1 MYTTSTTVS
10 SRIESYCRT
19 WRMWLENDESVI
31 MGDNIMSATSD
42 VQSSSLSDDIELGA
56 VCSQSWALQI
66 NDAEARFLGN
76 EYDLSLYLA
85 DLTGV
90 TTYSTLEA
98 YTYAELSKLT
108 VEQIS
113 KLGEV
118 LDDEKIPMGR
128 FTCVKSKKSGG
139 SVQLTM
145 ADRLYFSD
153 KPYVPHIPMP
163 NWNKAVEDDIC
174 RQLGLQNGNDYTE
187 VRLLRDKNG
196 RRLIDKNGKVLYSK
210 YFNFKVSSVPKDVTM
225 RQMLSY
231 LASAQGQFGYVDRF
245 GRYVRKWYGSSVKTL
260 DNNTIDL
267 PTLSES
273 QNAIV
278 GIICK
283 VSDDVTLSLGVTD
296 TTQGRVLEFENPYMT
311 ESLLQSLWRRIG
323 GFSWY
328 TTELYHRLGDPRF
341 DIGDVVTY
349 TNGADSYDIP
359 ITNLEFTFDG
369 GLSADISAV
378 GLSVEEQLYGGRDNG

>member
-42 VQSSSLSDDIELGA
+42 VQSTSLSDDIELGA

-153 KPYVPHIPMP
+153 KPYVPHIPIP

-210 YFNFKVSSVPKDVTM
+210 YFYFKVGSVPKDVTM

-231 LASAQGQFGYVDRF
+231 LSSAQGQFGYVDRY
-245 GRYVRKWYGSSVKTL
+245 GKYVRKWYGKPVKTL

-267 PTLSES
+267 PTLSER

-283 VSDDVTLSLGVTD
+283 VGEDVTLSLGVTD

-359 ITNLEFTFDG
+359 ITNLGFTFDG

-378 GLSVEEQLYGGRDNG
+378 GLSVEEQL

>member
-1 MYTTSTTVS
+1 MYTIASNEIT
-10 SRIESYCRT
+10 SRIESYKAL
-19 WRMWLENDESVI
+19 WGMLIE
-31 MGDNIMSATSD
+31 D
-42 VQSSSLSDDIELGA
+42 VQSGAPVAYDGIQNVQTDIQATSLSGDIELGA
-56 VCSQSWALQI
+56 VCSQSVT
-66 NDAEARFLGN
+66 AELVDDGTKYLGN
-76 EYDLSLYLA
+76 EYVFSLYTKDA
-85 DLTGV
+85 TSSDTN
-90 TTYSTLEA
+90 
-98 YTYAELSKLT
+98 
-108 VEQIS
+108 
-113 KLGEV
+113 
-118 LDDEKIPMGR
+118 DEKIPMGR

-187 VRLLRDKNG
+187 VRLMRDKNG

-210 YFNFKVSSVPKDVTM
+210 YFYFKVSSVPKDVTM

-231 LASAQGQFGYVDRF
+231 LSSAQGQFGYVDRY
-245 GRYVRKWYGSSVKTL
+245 GKYVRKWYGKPVKTL

-267 PTLSES
+267 PTLSER
-273 QNAIV
+273 QNVIV

-296 TTQGRVLEFENPYMT
+296 TTRGRVLEFENPYMT

-349 TNGADSYDIP
+349 INGTESYDIP
-359 ITNLEFTFDG
+359 ITNLGFTFDG

-378 GLSVEEQLYGGRDNG
+378 GLSVEEQL

>member
-1 MYTTSTTVS
+1 MYTVSDIVSTK
-10 SRIESYCRT
+10 IESYCRT
-19 WRMWLENDESVI
+19 WRMELEGSDSVI
-31 MGDNIMSATSD
+31 SGDKIISASSTS
-42 VQSSSLSDDIELGA
+42 QSTSLSDDIELDA
-56 VCSQSWALQI
+56 VCSQSWTLQI
-66 NDAEARFLGN
+66 NDAETRFLGS
-76 EYDLSLYLA
+76 EHDLSLYLA

-108 VEQIS
+108 VEQVS

-118 LDDEKIPMGR
+118 LDGERIPLGR

-163 NWNKAVEDDIC
+163 NWNRSVEDDIC
-174 RQLGLQNGNDYTE
+174 RQLGLQNGNDYTR

-196 RRLIDKNGKVLYSK
+196 RRLRDNKGRLLYSK
-210 YFNFKVSSVPKDVTM
+210 YFYFKVGSVPKDVTM

-231 LASAQGQFGYVDRF
+231 LASAQGQFGYVDRY
-245 GRYVRKWYGSSVKTL
+245 GKYVRKWYGKPVKTL
-260 DNNTIDL
+260 DPNTIDL
-267 PTLSES
+267 PTLSER

-349 TNGADSYDIP
+349 TNGTDSYDIP
-359 ITNLEFTFDG
+359 ITNLGFTFDG

-378 GLSVEEQLYGGRDNG
+378 GLSVEEQL

>member
-42 VQSSSLSDDIELGA
+42 VQSTSLSDDIELGA

-66 NDAEARFLGN
+66 NDAETRFLGS

-210 YFNFKVSSVPKDVTM
+210 YFYFKVSSVPKDVTM

-267 PTLSES
+267 PTLSER

-378 GLSVEEQLYGGRDNG
+378 GLSVEEQL

>member
-1 MYTTSTTVS
+1 MYTVSDIVS
-10 SRIESYCRT
+10 SKIESYCRT
-19 WRMWLENDESVI
+19 WRMELEDTNSI
-31 MGDNIMSATSD
+31 LTGDKIVSASSTAQSTSI
-42 VQSSSLSDDIELGA
+42 SDDIELGA
-56 VCSQSWALQI
+56 ICSQSWNINI
-66 NDAEARFLGN
+66 NDVDTKFLGK

-90 TTYSTLEA
+90 TTYSTLEQ

-118 LDDEKIPMGR
+118 LGGERIPLGR

-139 SVQLTM
+139 NTEVTF

-153 KPYVPHIPMP
+153 KVYKPKVTLPA
-163 NWNKAVEDDIC
+163 WSKAVEDDIC
-174 RQLGLQNGNDYTE
+174 KQLGLQNGNDYTIPAKLRAKGGA
-187 VRLLRDKNG
+187 RLYGKG
-196 RRLIDKNGKVLYSK
+196 HIRLKTA
-210 YFNFKVSSVPKDVTM
+210 NFDFKISSIPKDTTM

-231 LASAQGQFGYVDRF
+231 IASAQGEFGFVDRY
-245 GRYVRKWYGSSVKTL
+245 GRYVRKWYGSSVKIL

-267 PTLSES
+267 PTLSER
-273 QNAIV
+273 QNVIV

-283 VSDDVTLSLGVTD
+283 VSDSETLRLGN
-296 TTQGRVLEFENPYMT
+296 TTGTAGRVLEFENPYMT
-311 ESLLQSLWRRIG
+311 MSLLRSLWHRIG

-328 TTELYHRLGDPRF
+328 TTELFHRLGDPRF
-341 DIGDVVTY
+341 AVGDVITY
-349 TNGADSYDIP
+349 VSESGESYDIP
-359 ITNLEFTFDG
+359 ITNIGFNFDG

-378 GLSVEEQLYGGRDNG
+378 GLSVEEQL

>member
-42 VQSSSLSDDIELGA
+42 VQSTSLSDDIELGA

-66 NDAEARFLGN
+66 NDAETRFLGK

-118 LDDEKIPMGR
+118 LDGERIPLGR

-210 YFNFKVSSVPKDVTM
+210 YFYFKVSSVPKDVTM

-267 PTLSES
+267 PTLSER

-378 GLSVEEQLYGGRDNG
+378 GLSVEEQL

>member
-42 VQSSSLSDDIELGA
+42 VQSTSLSDDIELGA
-56 VCSQSWALQI
+56 VCSQSWNMTISDTETA
-66 NDAEARFLGN
+66 FLGK
-76 EYDLSLYLA
+76 EYDTYLYLV
-85 DLTGV
+85 DYETSGI
-90 TTYSTLEA
+90 
-98 YTYAELSKLT
+98 LS
-108 VEQIS
+108 
-113 KLGEV
+113 
-118 LDDEKIPMGR
+118 DEKIPMGR

-210 YFNFKVSSVPKDVTM
+210 YFYFKVSSAPKDVTM

-231 LASAQGQFGYVDRF
+231 LASAQGQFGYVDRY
-245 GRYVRKWYGSSVKTL
+245 GKYVRKWYGSSVKIL

-267 PTLSES
+267 PTLGERP
-273 QNAIV
+273 NVLAGIV
-278 GIICK
+278 CK
-283 VSDDVTLSLGVTD
+283 VSDSETLRLGN
-296 TTQGRVLEFENPYMT
+296 TTGSAGRVLEFENPYMT
-311 ESLLQSLWRRIG
+311 MSLLRSLWHRIG

-328 TTELYHRLGDPRF
+328 TTELFHRLGDPRF
-341 DIGDVVTY
+341 DVGDVITY
-349 TNGADSYDIP
+349 VSESGESYDIP
-359 ITNLEFTFDG
+359 ITNIGFNFDG

-378 GLSVEEQLYGGRDNG
+378 GLSVEEQL

>member
-1 MYTTSTTVS
+1 MYTIASDEIT
-10 SRIESYCRT
+10 SRIESYKAL
-19 WRMWLENDESVI
+19 WGMWIEDAQSGEPVAYDGIQN
-31 MGDNIMSATSD
+31 
-42 VQSSSLSDDIELGA
+42 VQTDIQSTSLSDDIELGA
-56 VCSQSWALQI
+56 VCSQSVT
-66 NDAEARFLGN
+66 AELVDDGTKYLGN
-76 EYDLSLYLA
+76 EYVFSLYTKDA
-85 DLTGV
+85 TSSDTN
-90 TTYSTLEA
+90 
-98 YTYAELSKLT
+98 
-108 VEQIS
+108 
-113 KLGEV
+113 
-118 LDDEKIPMGR
+118 DEKIPMGH

-153 KPYVPHIPMP
+153 KPYVPHIPIL
-163 NWNKAVEDDIC
+163 NWNRSVEDDIC

-210 YFNFKVSSVPKDVTM
+210 YFYFKVSSVSKDVTM

-231 LASAQGQFGYVDRF
+231 LASAQGQFGYVDRY
-245 GRYVRKWYGSSVKTL
+245 GKYVRKWYGRPVKTL
-260 DNNTIDL
+260 DPNTIDL
-267 PTLSES
+267 PTLSER

-283 VSDDVTLSLGVTD
+283 VSDDETLSLGVTD

-311 ESLLQSLWRRIG
+311 ESLLRSLWRRIG

-349 TNGADSYDIP
+349 TNGTDSYDIP
-359 ITNLEFTFDG
+359 ITNLGFNFDG

-378 GLSVEEQLYGGRDNG
+378 GLSVEEQL

>member
-1 MYTTSTTVS
+1 MYKTGELVAQ
-10 SRIESYCRT
+10 RIESYCRT
-19 WRMWLENDESVI
+19 WRLWIDNAEGEVI
-31 MGDNIMSATSD
+31 MGDRITSGTST
-42 VQSSSLSDDIELGA
+42 VQSTSISDDIELGA
-56 VCSQSWALQI
+56 VCSQSWNINI
-66 NDAEARFLGN
+66 NDVDTKFLGS

-118 LDDEKIPMGR
+118 LDGERIPLGR

-210 YFNFKVSSVPKDVTM
+210 YFYFKVGSLPKDVTM

-231 LASAQGQFGYVDRF
+231 LASAQGQFGYVDRY
-245 GRYVRKWYGSSVKTL
+245 GKYVRKWYGSSVKIL

-267 PTLSES
+267 PTLGERP
-273 QNAIV
+273 NVLAGIV
-278 GIICK
+278 CK
-283 VSDDVTLSLGVTD
+283 VSDSETLRLGN
-296 TTQGRVLEFENPYMT
+296 TTGSAGRVLEFENPYMT
-311 ESLLQSLWRRIG
+311 MSLLRSLWHRIG

-328 TTELYHRLGDPRF
+328 TTELFHRLGDPRF
-341 DIGDVVTY
+341 DVGDVVTY
-349 TNGADSYDIP
+349 VSESGESYDIP
-359 ITNLEFTFDG
+359 ITNIGFNFDG

-378 GLSVEEQLYGGRDNG
+378 GLSVEEQL

>member
-1 MYTTSTTVS
+1 
-10 SRIESYCRT
+10 
-19 WRMWLENDESVI
+19 
-31 MGDNIMSATSD
+31 MSATSD
-42 VQSSSLSDDIELGA
+42 VQSTSLSDDIELGA

-66 NDAEARFLGN
+66 NDAETRFLGK

-85 DLTGV
+85 DFTSE

-113 KLGEV
+113 KLGEI
-118 LDDEKIPMGR
+118 LGGERIPLGR

-139 SVQLTM
+139 NTEVTF

-153 KPYVPHIPMP
+153 KVYKP
-163 NWNKAVEDDIC
+163 NVTLPTWSKDIEDDIC
-174 RQLGLQNGNDYTE
+174 KQLGLQNGNDYTKPAKLR
-187 VRLLRDKNG
+187 VKGGARLYGKG
-196 RRLIDKNGKVLYSK
+196 HIRLKTA
-210 YFNFKVSSVPKDVTM
+210 NFDFKISSIPKDTTM

-231 LASAQGQFGYVDRF
+231 IASAQGEFGFVDRF
-245 GRYVRKWYGSSVKTL
+245 GRYVRKWYGSSVKIL

-267 PTLSES
+267 PTLGERP
-273 QNAIV
+273 NILA

-283 VSDDVTLSLGVTD
+283 VSDSETLRLGN
-296 TTQGRVLEFENPYMT
+296 TTGSAGRVLEFENPYMT
-311 ESLLQSLWRRIG
+311 MSLLRSLWHRIG

-328 TTELYHRLGDPRF
+328 TTELFHRLGDPRF
-341 DIGDVVTY
+341 DVGDVITY
-349 TNGADSYDIP
+349 VSESGESYDIP
-359 ITNLEFTFDG
+359 ITNIGFNFDG

-378 GLSVEEQLYGGRDNG
+378 GLSVEEQL

>member
-1 MYTTSTTVS
+1 MYTVSDIVS
-10 SRIESYCRT
+10 SKIESYCRT
-19 WRMWLENDESVI
+19 WRMELEDTNSI
-31 MGDNIMSATSD
+31 LTGDKIVSASSTAQSTSI
-42 VQSSSLSDDIELGA
+42 SDDIELGA
-56 VCSQSWALQI
+56 ICSQSWNINI
-66 NDAEARFLGN
+66 NDVDTKFLGK

-90 TTYSTLEA
+90 TTYSTLEQ

-118 LDDEKIPMGR
+118 LGGERIPLGR

-139 SVQLTM
+139 NTEVTF

-153 KPYVPHIPMP
+153 KVYKPKVTLPA
-163 NWNKAVEDDIC
+163 WSKAIEDDIC
-174 RQLGLQNGNDYTE
+174 KQLGLQNGNDYTIPAKLR
-187 VRLLRDKNG
+187 VKGGARLYGKG
-196 RRLIDKNGKVLYSK
+196 HIRLKTA
-210 YFNFKVSSVPKDVTM
+210 NFDFKISSIPKDTTM

-231 LASAQGQFGYVDRF
+231 IASAQGEFGFVDRF
-245 GRYVRKWYGSSVKTL
+245 GRYVRKWYDSSVKIL

-267 PTLSES
+267 PTLSER
-273 QNAIV
+273 QNVIV

-283 VSDDVTLSLGVTD
+283 VSDSETLRLGN
-296 TTQGRVLEFENPYMT
+296 TTGSAGRVLEFENPYMT
-311 ESLLQSLWRRIG
+311 MSLLRSLWHRIG

-328 TTELYHRLGDPRF
+328 TTELFHRLGDPRF

-349 TNGADSYDIP
+349 VSDSGESYDIP
-359 ITNLEFTFDG
+359 ITNIGFNFDG

-378 GLSVEEQLYGGRDNG
+378 GLSVEEQL

>member
-1 MYTTSTTVS
+1 MYITGELAAQ
-10 SRIESYCRT
+10 RIESYCRT
-19 WRMWLENDESVI
+19 WRMWLDSTDSVI
-31 MGDNIMSATSD
+31 MGDTIMSADST
-42 VQSSSLSDDIELGA
+42 VQSTSLSDDIELGA
-56 VCSQSWALQI
+56 VCSQSWNMTISDTETA
-66 NDAEARFLGN
+66 FLGK
-76 EYDLSLYLA
+76 EYDAYLYLV
-85 DLTGV
+85 DYTHGE
-90 TTYSTLEA
+90 TTYSTLES
-98 YTYAELSKLT
+98 YTYAELSRMT
-108 VEQIS
+108 VEQVS
-113 KLGEV
+113 KLGEI
-118 LDDEKIPMGR
+118 LDGEKIPMGR

-153 KPYVPHIPMP
+153 KPYVPHIPIP

-196 RRLIDKNGKVLYSK
+196 RRLRDNKGRLLYSK
-210 YFNFKVSSVPKDVTM
+210 YFYFKVSSVSKDATM

-231 LASAQGQFGYVDRF
+231 LASAQGQFGYVDRY
-245 GRYVRKWYGSSVKTL
+245 GKYVRKWYGKPVKTL

-267 PTLSES
+267 PTLSER
-273 QNAIV
+273 QNVIV

-283 VSDDVTLSLGVTD
+283 VSDDETLSLGVTD

-311 ESLLQSLWRRIG
+311 SSLLRSLWHRLQ

-349 TNGADSYDIP
+349 TNGADTYDIP
-359 ITNLEFTFDG
+359 ITNLGFTFDG

-378 GLSVEEQLYGGRDNG
+378 GLSVEEQL

>member
-1 MYTTSTTVS
+1 MYTIASNEIT
-10 SRIESYCRT
+10 SRIESYKAL
-19 WRMWLENDESVI
+19 WGMWIE
-31 MGDNIMSATSD
+31 D
-42 VQSSSLSDDIELGA
+42 VQSGEPVAYDGIQNVQTDIQSTSLSDDIELGA
-56 VCSQSWALQI
+56 VCSQSVT
-66 NDAEARFLGN
+66 AELVDDGTKYLGN
-76 EYDLSLYLA
+76 EYVFSLYMKDSSA
-85 DLTGV
+85 F
-90 TTYSTLEA
+90 TTYSTLES

-113 KLGEV
+113 KLGEM
-118 LDDEKIPMGR
+118 LDEEKIPMGH

-210 YFNFKVSSVPKDVTM
+210 YFYFKVGSLPKDVTM

-231 LASAQGQFGYVDRF
+231 LASAQGQFGYVDRY
-245 GRYVRKWYGSSVKTL
+245 GKYVRKWYGKSVKTL

-267 PTLSES
+267 PTLSER
-273 QNAIV
+273 QNVIV

-311 ESLLQSLWRRIG
+311 ESLHNRC
-323 GFSWY
+323 
-328 TTELYHRLGDPRF
+328 
-341 DIGDVVTY
+341 
-349 TNGADSYDIP
+349 GA
-359 ITNLEFTFDG
+359 E
-369 GLSADISAV
+369 
-378 GLSVEEQLYGGRDNG
+378 

>member
-1 MYTTSTTVS
+1 MYTIASNEIT
-10 SRIESYCRT
+10 SRIENYKAL
-19 WRMWLENDESVI
+19 WGMWIEDAQGRAPVAYDGIQN
-31 MGDNIMSATSD
+31 
-42 VQSSSLSDDIELGA
+42 VQTDIQSTSLSDDIELGA
-56 VCSQSWALQI
+56 VCSQSVT
-66 NDAEARFLGN
+66 AELVDDGTKNLGN
-76 EYDLSLYLA
+76 EYVFSLYTKDA
-85 DLTGV
+85 TSSDTN
-90 TTYSTLEA
+90 
-98 YTYAELSKLT
+98 
-108 VEQIS
+108 
-113 KLGEV
+113 
-118 LDDEKIPMGR
+118 DEKIPMGR

-210 YFNFKVSSVPKDVTM
+210 YFYFKVGSLPKDVTM

-231 LASAQGQFGYVDRF
+231 LASAQGQFGYVDRY
-245 GRYVRKWYGSSVKTL
+245 GKYVRKWYGKSVKTL
-260 DNNTIDL
+260 DPNTIDL
-267 PTLSES
+267 PTLSER
-273 QNAIV
+273 QNVIV

-349 TNGADSYDIP
+349 TSGADSYDIP
-359 ITNLEFTFDG
+359 ITNLGFTFDG

-378 GLSVEEQLYGGRDNG
+378 GLSVEEQL

>member
-42 VQSSSLSDDIELGA
+42 VQSTSLSDDIELGA

-210 YFNFKVSSVPKDVTM
+210 YFYFKVSSVPKDVTM

-267 PTLSES
+267 PTLSER

-349 TNGADSYDIP
+349 INGTESYDIP
-359 ITNLEFTFDG
+359 ITNLGFTFDG

-378 GLSVEEQLYGGRDNG
+378 GLSVEEQL

>member
-1 MYTTSTTVS
+1 MYTIASNEIT
-10 SRIESYCRT
+10 SRIESYKAL
-19 WRMWLENDESVI
+19 WGMWIEDAQSETPVAYDGIQN
-31 MGDNIMSATSD
+31 
-42 VQSSSLSDDIELGA
+42 VQTDIQSTSLSDDIELGA
-56 VCSQSWALQI
+56 VCSQSVT
-66 NDAEARFLGN
+66 AELVDDGTKYLGN
-76 EYDLSLYLA
+76 EYVFSLYTKDA
-85 DLTGV
+85 TSSDTN
-90 TTYSTLEA
+90 
-98 YTYAELSKLT
+98 
-108 VEQIS
+108 
-113 KLGEV
+113 
-118 LDDEKIPMGR
+118 DEKIPMGR

-145 ADRLYFSD
+145 ADKLYFSD

-187 VRLLRDKNG
+187 VRLLHDKNG

-210 YFNFKVSSVPKDVTM
+210 YFYFKVSSVPKDVTM

-231 LASAQGQFGYVDRF
+231 LASAQGEFGYVDRY
-245 GRYVRKWYGSSVKTL
+245 GKYVRKWYGKPVKTL

-267 PTLSES
+267 PTLSER
-273 QNAIV
+273 QNVIV

-283 VSDDVTLSLGVTD
+283 VSEDVTLSLGVTD

-328 TTELYHRLGDPRF
+328 TTEIFHRLGDPRF
-341 DIGDVVTY
+341 DVGDVVTY
-349 TNGADSYDIP
+349 VSDSGESYDIP
-359 ITNLEFTFDG
+359 ITNIGFNFDG

-378 GLSVEEQLYGGRDNG
+378 GLSVEEQL

>member
-1 MYTTSTTVS
+1 MYTVSDIVS
-10 SRIESYCRT
+10 SKIESYCRT
-19 WRMWLENDESVI
+19 WRMELEDTNSI
-31 MGDNIMSATSD
+31 LTGDKIVSASSTAQSTSI
-42 VQSSSLSDDIELGA
+42 SDDIELGA
-56 VCSQSWALQI
+56 ICSQSWNINI
-66 NDAEARFLGN
+66 NDVDTKFLGK

-85 DLTGV
+85 DFTSE

-118 LDDEKIPMGR
+118 LDGERIPLGR

-139 SVQLTM
+139 NTEVTF

-153 KPYVPHIPMP
+153 KTYVPHIPMP
-163 NWNKAVEDDIC
+163 NWNKAFEDDIC

-196 RRLIDKNGKVLYSK
+196 RRLIDNNGKVLYSK
-210 YFNFKVSSVPKDVTM
+210 YFYFKVSSLPKDVTM

-231 LASAQGQFGYVDRF
+231 LASAQGQFGYVDRY
-245 GRYVRKWYGSSVKTL
+245 GKYVRKWYGSSVKTL
-260 DNNTIDL
+260 DPNTIDL
-267 PTLSES
+267 PTLSER

-283 VSDDVTLSLGVTD
+283 VSDDETLSLGVTD

-359 ITNLEFTFDG
+359 ITNLGFTFDG

-378 GLSVEEQLYGGRDNG
+378 GLSVEEQL

>member
-1 MYTTSTTVS
+1 MYTIASNEIT
-10 SRIESYCRT
+10 SRIENYKAL
-19 WRMWLENDESVI
+19 WGMWIEDAQSGEPVAYDGIQNVQTDI
-31 MGDNIMSATSD
+31 QAT
-42 VQSSSLSDDIELGA
+42 SLSDDIELGA
-56 VCSQSWALQI
+56 VCSQSVT
-66 NDAEARFLGN
+66 AELVDDGAKYLGN
-76 EYDLSLYLA
+76 EYVFSLYTKDA
-85 DLTGV
+85 TSSDTN
-90 TTYSTLEA
+90 
-98 YTYAELSKLT
+98 
-108 VEQIS
+108 
-113 KLGEV
+113 
-118 LDDEKIPMGR
+118 DEKIPMGH

-163 NWNKAVEDDIC
+163 NWNRSVEDDIC

-210 YFNFKVSSVPKDVTM
+210 YFYFKVSSAPKDVTM

-231 LASAQGQFGYVDRF
+231 LASAQGQFGYVDRY
-245 GRYVRKWYGSSVKTL
+245 GKYVRKWYGSSVKTL

-267 PTLSES
+267 PTLSER
-273 QNAIV
+273 QNVIV

-328 TTELYHRLGDPRF
+328 TTELFHRLGDPRF
-341 DIGDVVTY
+341 DVGDVVTY
-349 TNGADSYDIP
+349 VSDSGESYDIP
-359 ITNLEFTFDG
+359 ITNIGFNFDG

-378 GLSVEEQLYGGRDNG
+378 GLSVEEQL

>member
-1 MYTTSTTVS
+1 MYTIASNEIT
-10 SRIESYCRT
+10 SRIENYKAL
-19 WRMWLENDESVI
+19 WGMWIE
-31 MGDNIMSATSD
+31 D
-42 VQSSSLSDDIELGA
+42 VQSGAPVAYDGIQNVQTDIQATSLSDDIELGA
-56 VCSQSWALQI
+56 VCSQSVT
-66 NDAEARFLGN
+66 AELVDDGTKYLGN
-76 EYDLSLYLA
+76 EYVFSLYTKDA
-85 DLTGV
+85 TSSDTN
-90 TTYSTLEA
+90 
-98 YTYAELSKLT
+98 
-108 VEQIS
+108 
-113 KLGEV
+113 
-118 LDDEKIPMGR
+118 DEKIPMGR

-163 NWNKAVEDDIC
+163 NWNRSVEDDIC
-174 RQLGLQNGNDYTE
+174 RQLGLQNGNDYTR

-196 RRLIDKNGKVLYSK
+196 RRLRDNKGRLLYSK
-210 YFNFKVSSVPKDVTM
+210 YFYFKVSSLPKDVTM

-267 PTLSES
+267 PTLSER

-378 GLSVEEQLYGGRDNG
+378 GLSVEEQL

>member
-1 MYTTSTTVS
+1 MYTIASNEIT
-10 SRIESYCRT
+10 SRIENYKAL
-19 WRMWLENDESVI
+19 WGMWIEDAQSGEPVAYDGIQNVQTDI
-31 MGDNIMSATSD
+31 QAT
-42 VQSSSLSDDIELGA
+42 SLSDDIELGA
-56 VCSQSWALQI
+56 VCSQSVT
-66 NDAEARFLGN
+66 AELVDDGAKYLGN
-76 EYDLSLYLA
+76 EYVFSLYTKDA
-85 DLTGV
+85 TSSDTN
-90 TTYSTLEA
+90 
-98 YTYAELSKLT
+98 
-108 VEQIS
+108 
-113 KLGEV
+113 
-118 LDDEKIPMGR
+118 DEKIPMGH

-163 NWNKAVEDDIC
+163 NWNRSVEDDIC

-210 YFNFKVSSVPKDVTM
+210 YFYFKVSSAPKDVTM

-231 LASAQGQFGYVDRF
+231 LASAQGQFGYVDRY
-245 GRYVRKWYGSSVKTL
+245 GKYVRKWYGSSVKTL

-267 PTLSES
+267 PTLSER
-273 QNAIV
+273 QNVIV

-311 ESLLQSLWRRIG
+311 MSLLRSLWHRIG

-328 TTELYHRLGDPRF
+328 TTELFHRLGDPRF
-341 DIGDVVTY
+341 DVGDVITY
-349 TNGADSYDIP
+349 VSESGESYDIP
-359 ITNLEFTFDG
+359 ITNIGFNFDG

-378 GLSVEEQLYGGRDNG
+378 GLSVEEQL

>member
-42 VQSSSLSDDIELGA
+42 VQSTSLSDDIELGA

-210 YFNFKVSSVPKDVTM
+210 YFYFKVSSVPKDVTM

-267 PTLSES
+267 PTLSER

-349 TNGADSYDIP
+349 TSGADSYDIP
-359 ITNLEFTFDG
+359 ITNLGFTFDG

-378 GLSVEEQLYGGRDNG
+378 GLSVEEQL

>member
-42 VQSSSLSDDIELGA
+42 VQSTSLSDDIELGA

-118 LDDEKIPMGR
+118 LDDEKIPMGH

-153 KPYVPHIPMP
+153 KPYVPHIPIP
-163 NWNKAVEDDIC
+163 NWNRSVEDDIC

-210 YFNFKVSSVPKDVTM
+210 YFYFKVSSVPKDVTM

-231 LASAQGQFGYVDRF
+231 LASAQGEFGYVDRY
-245 GRYVRKWYGSSVKTL
+245 GKYVRKWYGKSVKTL

-267 PTLSES
+267 PTLSER
-273 QNAIV
+273 QNVIFGIV
-278 GIICK
+278 CK
-283 VSDDVTLSLGVTD
+283 VNDDTTLSLGVTD

-341 DIGDVVTY
+341 DIGDVVIY
-349 TNGADSYDIP
+349 TNGTDNYDIP
-359 ITNLEFTFDG
+359 ITNLGFNFDG

-378 GLSVEEQLYGGRDNG
+378 GLSVEEQL

>member
-42 VQSSSLSDDIELGA
+42 VQSTSLSDDIELGA

-66 NDAEARFLGN
+66 NDAETRFLGS

-90 TTYSTLEA
+90 TTYSTLES

-118 LDDEKIPMGR
+118 LGGERIPLGR

-153 KPYVPHIPMP
+153 KQYVPHIPMP

-210 YFNFKVSSVPKDVTM
+210 YFYFKVSSVPKDVTM

-231 LASAQGQFGYVDRF
+231 LASAQGEFGYVDRY
-245 GRYVRKWYGSSVKTL
+245 GKYVRKWYGKSVKTL

-267 PTLSES
+267 PTLSER
-273 QNAIV
+273 QNVIFGIV
-278 GIICK
+278 CK
-283 VSDDVTLSLGVTD
+283 VNDDTTLSLGVTD

-349 TNGADSYDIP
+349 TNGTDNYDIP
-359 ITNLEFTFDG
+359 ITNLGFNFDG

-378 GLSVEEQLYGGRDNG
+378 GLSVEEQL